1 MLRLAQP
8 IVVLL
13 DIVLVLL
20 QPIVQCCV
28 FVGGGVVDSRLD
40 HGGGRGDVAGAR
52 AVRVL
57 VAVVVVV

>member
-1 MLRLAQP
+1 MCDTNAALFIRYAPRVCGALLRLN
-8 IVVLL
+8 
-13 DIVLVLL
+13 
-20 QPIVQCCV
+20 
-28 FVGGGVVDSRLD
+28 VGFFAHD